1 MKNKKRRL
9 IAIGLGLILLF
20 LFGPVC
26 VSAGAALLALV
37 EGAVAELLFHFFK
50 HQSYGIF
57 ILGILTWLYIH
68 GMDLADVLVESIL
81 MNPNISD
88 PGIGNILAIW
98 VHLLQP
104 VYVLAI
110 TIIGVYLLLMSGS
123 PGGRAK
129 AEGMLSKLIIGMII
143 IGMSKFWLKLM
154 LDSSRYLA
162 ETILNMASPAT
173 ASDVFKE
180 MMWYLFNLFQGMA
193 INEPDAAL
201 IMMVT
206 IYMFAWSIFTILGL
220 RYLVVTLLVILF
232 PLTIFFYSFGAT
244 KPLGKPLMEQTIVW
258 IFLQVVEAAVIA
270 IIAIA
275 VLILPPSLSEAGP
288 IMVVVAFP
296 VMNPQFIL
304 LYAAAAA
311 SLAVYLSPNF
321 IPFLIYLVGFLMMI
335 VLPLIMLR
343 MFKDFLP

>member
-20 LFGPVC
+20 LSGPVC
-26 VSAGAALLALV
+26 VSAAGAALAV
-37 EGAVAELLFHFFK
+37 IEGALAQLFFEHFRAEGHL
-50 HQSYGIF
+50 IF
-57 ILGILTWLYIH
+57 IIGVLGWLWIH
-68 GMDLADVLVESIL
+68 GMALAGVLVESIL

-110 TIIGVYLLLMSGS
+110 TMIGVYLLLMSGS
-123 PGGRAK
+123 PGGRTKAK
-129 AEGMLSKLIIGMII
+129 GMLSKLIIGMII

-154 LDSSRYLA
+154 LDSSQYLA
-162 ETILNMASPAT
+162 ETILNLTSPAT
-173 ASDVFKE
+173 VSNAFKD
-180 MMWYLFNLFQGMA
+180 MMFYLFNLFQALG

-201 IMMVT
+201 LLIIA
-206 IYMFAWSIFTILGL
+206 IYMFAWSIFAILGL

-232 PLTIFFYSFGAT
+232 PLTVFFYSFGAT
-244 KPLGKPLMEQTIVW
+244 KPVGRPLMEQTIIW
-258 IFLQVVEAAVIA
+258 IFLQVLEAAVIA

-275 VLILPPSLSEAGP
+275 ILTLPPSLSEAGP
-288 IMVVVAFP
+288 KMVAVAIP
-296 VMNPQFIL
+296 LMNPLYYVF
-304 LYAAAAA
+304 YAAHAAIFHA
-311 SLAVYLSPNF
+311 FLAPHF

-335 VLPLIMLR
+335 ILPLIALR